1 MSRYTATMFCL
12 VVHGHHVDLI
22 GVGKL
27 KLKQIGIQISLLDA
41 FAVVCPRVILMVAS
55 HRHRLVHCVGF
66 EIPGL
71 HVVDEMI
78 SSSLPFQ
85 QTW

>member
-1 MSRYTATMFCL
+1 MFCL
-12 VVHGHHVDLI
+12 VRHGHHVDLI

-27 KLKQIGIQISLLDA
+27 KSKQIGIQIALLA
-41 FAVVCPRVILMVAS
+41 SFAVVSPRVILIVVS
-55 HRHRLVHCVGF
+55 HVGF

-71 HVVDEMI
+71 NVVDEMI

-85 QTW
+85 QT